1 MHRESE
7 AADSERYQTV
17 YARLDGSVAAPTA
30 GLHFTERV
38 FKDLDQQ
45 QIDRLFVTLHVGA
58 GTFKPVK
65 SETIGEHHMH
75 QESIYLSLTDLEA
88 LLAAARQQR
97 KIISVGTTS
106 TRLLESIYWHGC
118 QLLQQSIAVNA
129 PVDLP
134 QWAPYELASF
144 NYSKVQ
150 ALEAVKQQM
159 ISLPDQR
166 LTGQTQMMIAPGYR
180 FRVIDGLI
188 TNFHQP
194 NSTLLLLVAALIGP
208 DWKKVYQYALENDFR
223 FLSYGDGSLLW
234 ASSGE

>member
-1 MHRESE
+1 M
-7 AADSERYQTV
+7 
-17 YARLDGSVAAPTA
+17 VAAPTA
-30 GLHFTERV
+30 GLHFTEAV
-38 FKDLDQQ
+38 FKELDQK

-75 QESIYLSLTDLEA
+75 QESIYLSLADLEV
-88 LLAAARQQR
+88 LLAAARQEK

-118 QLLQQSIAVNA
+118 QLLQPSIALDA
-129 PVDLP
+129 AVDLP
-134 QWAPYELASF
+134 QWAPYELATF

-159 ISLPDQR
+159 LSLPDQR
-166 LTGQTQMMIAPGYR
+166 LTGQTQIMIAPGYR
-180 FRVIDGLI
+180 FRIIDGLI

-208 DWKKVYQYALENDFR
+208 DWEKVYQYALENDFR

-234 ASSGE
+234 ATAES